1 MHDFNY
7 VAPTSIGEA
16 VAVLKE
22 QGANARLLAGGTDL
36 LINMRVGRR
45 KPAMVVDGKGIA
57 ELNELKMGAKG
68 LTIGAAVS
76 CKTIYE
82 NDAVA
87 RDYPALIDSVS
98 LIGGIQIQG
107 RASLGG
113 NLCNAAPSGDAI
125 PTLMVL
131 GAIANVIGPNGER
144 QIPVDKFCTGPGKSA
159 LSDNELLVSIFIP
172 APVAGGG
179 AFFLRFIP
187 RNEMDIAVVNAAV
200 AVVMDGDTVKS
211 ARIAI
216 GSCAPTP
223 LLATEAGALL
233 AGNAVS
239 DGLLQRVGDAA
250 SDATTP
256 ISDMRGTAK
265 YRKHLARVLT
275 KRAVLGAIDRARGV

>member
-45 KPAMVVDGKGIA
+45 KPAVVVDGKGIA
-57 ELNELKMGAKG
+57 ELNELKVGAKG

-82 NDAVA
+82 NDAIA

-125 PTLMVL
+125 PTLMAL

-223 LLATEAGALL
+223 ILATKAGALL